1 MFTKLR
7 KLKDSLSNT
16 GMVPDFLHHDAR
28 TAGKVD
34 EDTQKADAMNVMEKK
49 GSQDERRLQGLN

>member
-16 GMVPDFLHHDAR
+16 GMVPDFLQHDPR

-34 EDTQKADAMNVMEKK
+34 EETQKADAINVMENNEVRMNDVYK
-49 GSQDERRLQGLN
+49 D

>member
-16 GMVPDFLHHDAR
+16 GMVPHFLQVDAR
-28 TAGKVD
+28 SAGKVG
-34 EDTQKADAMNVMEKK
+34 EDTQKADAISVMENNEVKMTDVYK
-49 GSQDERRLQGLN
+49 D